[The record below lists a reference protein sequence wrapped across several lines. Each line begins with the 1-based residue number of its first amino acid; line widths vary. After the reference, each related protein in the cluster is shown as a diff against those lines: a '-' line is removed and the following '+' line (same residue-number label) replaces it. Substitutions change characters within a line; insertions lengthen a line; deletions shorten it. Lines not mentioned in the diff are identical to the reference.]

1 MPLLLEDQA
10 RTHLDPAWVAELY
23 ESTNQPLVQPS
34 GRGAQPAQAAIAA
47 VYESQGPH
55 QGELRVMVVLTLVQS
70 QVNVVYAGNQTLSA
84 LEVPMAIEDALL
96 FAESMGFILDSTG
109 WPGLDDGARAE
120 LAARLGCFRRP
131 EARKAVAAPERKQA
145 ADPLSSVARLFA
157 AFALCLLGS
166 AAGCTGPSAEQRR
179 QGAEI
184 NYDLGTNQMTE
195 GNAQGALQYYLQ
207 AEKDDPDL
215 PQLQNALG
223 LVYGFS
229 FGRADEAEVHF
240 KKALELNPDFPEASN
255 NYGAF
260 LLGRGRYLE
269 AAEQFERALKNPLY
283 RDRAVAECNLGWALY
298 KGGKADAGVQ
308 RLRSALQVAPKYC
321 KGWRQLGTIHLE
333 RAALE
338 LAAEAFDRYTLSC
351 PEAADAWLQLSK
363 VAARTG
369 KAEVARDALTRC
381 VEKGR
386 EKDPNTSAECVR
398 LLRELG
404 GK

>member
-1 MPLLLEDQA
+1 MPLLLEDTA

-23 ESTNQPLVQPS
+23 ESTNQPMVQPS
-34 GRGAQPAQAAIAA
+34 GRGAQPAQAAVAA
-47 VYESQGPH
+47 VYEAADQ
-55 QGELRVMVVLTLVQS
+55 LRVMVVLTLTQS
-70 QVNVVYAGNQTLSA
+70 QVNVVYAGDQLLSA

-96 FAESMGFILDSTG
+96 FAESMGFILDSAG
-109 WPGLDDGARAE
+109 WPALDDGARAE
-120 LAARLGCFRRP
+120 LAARLGCFRP
-131 EARKAVAAPERKQA
+131 PQARKAAAQPERKKAQ
-145 ADPLSSVARLFA
+145 DPLSSVARLFA
-157 AFALCLLGS
+157 AFALGACALL
-166 AAGCTGPSAEQRR
+166 AACTGPSAEQRR
-179 QGAEI
+179 QAAEI

-195 GNAQGALQYYLQ
+195 GNAQGALHYYLQ

-229 FGRADEAEVHF
+229 FGRNDEAEAHF
-240 KKALELNPDFPEASN
+240 KRALELNPDFPEASN

-260 LLGRGRYLE
+260 LIGRGRWLE
-269 AAEQFERALKNPLY
+269 AAEQFDRALKNPLY

-298 KGGKADAGVQ
+298 KGGKADQGVQ
-308 RLRSALQVAPKYC
+308 RLRSALQVSPKYC

-333 RAALE
+333 RAALD
-338 LAAEAFDRYTLSC
+338 LAGEAFERYTLSC
-351 PEAADAWLQLSK
+351 PEAADAWLQQSK
-363 VAARTG
+363 VFARVG
-369 KAEVARDALTRC
+369 KADEARDALTKC

-404 GK
+404 AK